1 MENIANTEWT
11 LASIVTLPAR
21 FVLGW
26 ILWGGATRRFIYD
39 PEKLNPHASHWMAN
53 KLQSAIPGA
62 ILGAS
67 HIISFIVLH
76 FYLLYFTMIIFSL
89 AELFCGL
96 AILSGFLTRL
106 AAFISLLIS
115 IILMVSFGWQ
125 GATCLDE
132 WTMAATTLAL
142 SGTLMLSGASYYS
155 LDHLIMKDYPNIEKR
170 QWFYFLASGPAPKKL
185 FKWLTIFLMSFT
197 IIFVL
202 LTYNYY
208 RGSIFTPYHN
218 GPVGSEGHYLALSQ
232 GTIDKN
238 GEVTFQIY
246 VDSGT
251 PAIPANIIRIELVN
265 NRNEILENW
274 NAKALSVIPA
284 KNIQNIYAYNK
295 VTTGPY
301 GLVAPL
307 SAKAYVSLRLKN
319 VPSPDQDPLKLII
332 FGINGDRFEVVL
344 RHTID

>member
-1 MENIANTEWT
+1 MENIANKEWR

-21 FVLGW
+21 FALGW

-39 PEKLNPHASHWMAN
+39 PKKLDPNATYWMAN

-76 FYLLYFTMIIFSL
+76 FYLLYFTIIIFSL

-96 AILSGFLTRL
+96 ALLSGFLTRL
-106 AAFISLLIS
+106 AALISLLIS

-132 WTMAATTLAL
+132 WTMAATILAL
-142 SGTLMLSGASYYS
+142 SGTLLLSGASYYS
-155 LDHLIMKDYPNIEKR
+155 IDHLIMKDYPRIERRK
-170 QWFYFLASGPAPKKL
+170 WFHFLASGPLPKKY
-185 FKWLTIFLMSFT
+185 FKWLTILLMLFT
-197 IIFVL
+197 IIFTL

-208 RGSIFTPYHN
+208 RGSIFTPYHG
-218 GPVGSEGHYLALSQ
+218 GPVDVEAHHLQLSNAVLNKD
-232 GTIDKN
+232 GKISFK
-238 GEVTFQIY
+238 IY

-265 NRNEILENW
+265 DQNKVIDHW
-274 NAKALSVIPA
+274 NGKALSVIPA
-284 KNIQNIYAYNK
+284 TNIQNIYAYNK
-295 VTTGPY
+295 VKTGPY
-301 GLVAPL
+301 GLVAAL
-307 SAKAYVSLRLKN
+307 SAKAIVSLTPKN
-319 VPSPDQDPLKLII
+319 RSALGHEPLKLIL
-332 FGINGDRFEVVL
+332 FTINGNRFEIKL
-344 RHTID
+344 KSF